1 MAFSA
6 AIWDPD
12 EVEAYLNSSIWD
24 RLVAGLWAGF
34 IFGLILAVI
43 VALVQW
49 VTLRSPAR
57 KILIS
62 VLATIA
68 GMMLLCTLTGLGG
81 PAEHES
87 QATRYLR
94 LGVMAGLVGGGFS
107 GLCQTLLLRRQ
118 LRRTN
123 SWVMLTVIGWA
134 LGWIIILGPGGLME
148 QSKVGQP
155 LALLALVI
163 GGAMAGLI
171 QWLVLRLEVKR
182 AGWWIPATA
191 LGWGLAFFPI
201 NFSEGFIALGGSG
214 AMIGISTGAAL
225 LWLFRNSPQPH
236 GS

>member
-12 EVEAYLNSSIWD
+12 EVKAYLNSSIWD

-43 VALVQW
+43 VALVQR
-49 VTLRSPAR
+49 VTMRSPAR

-68 GMMLLCTLTGLGG
+68 GTMLLCTLTGTSG
-81 PAEHES
+81 PAEVEDP
-87 QATRYLR
+87 AVKFLR
-94 LGVMAGLVGGGFS
+94 LGIIAGLVGGGFS

-134 LGWIIILGPGGLME
+134 LGWIIILWPGGLME